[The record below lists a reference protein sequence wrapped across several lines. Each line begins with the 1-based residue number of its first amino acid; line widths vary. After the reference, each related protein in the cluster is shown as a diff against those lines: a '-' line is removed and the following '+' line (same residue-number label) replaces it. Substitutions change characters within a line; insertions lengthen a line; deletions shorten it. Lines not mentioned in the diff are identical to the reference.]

1 MTLGNEKDKKE
12 KKFLLVV
19 ILNHT
24 PFPTNARHISMVLLR
39 EMSLGSLATYANPL
53 ILPAENVN

>member
-24 PFPTNARHISMVLLR
+24 PFPTNARHVSMVLLR
-39 EMSLGSLATYANPL
+39 EDVS
-53 ILPAENVN
+53 